1 MSRLR
6 IVTIGIVALLSAACG
21 PGGASFAPTAAPATA
36 AATQAAVATAA
47 PTAAPTDD
55 PCLSGPALATVTVGK
70 LTMGTD
76 NPAFPP
82 YFEGRKGGNT
92 EPWDPD
98 WGDPTAGNGFES
110 AMAYAIADQLGF
122 SKDLVTWVPIAFNTS
137 FAPGPKDFDIFI
149 GQVTFNADRA
159 KNADLSDGY
168 YFGNQTIVVMADSDF
183 ADATKISDFK
193 DAELGAQVGTTSLAT
208 IEEVI
213 KPTAEVGVYNTTD
226 DAIEAMQNGQID
238 GIVVDLPTA
247 SFITGVQVEGSK
259 IVGQIGEAAGAE
271 PEHFSL
277 VLEQGSAL
285 TACANQAITALTD
298 DGTIDVLT
306 DRWLPFSDTPELQP

>member
-1 MSRLR
+1 
-6 IVTIGIVALLSAACG
+6 
-21 PGGASFAPTAAPATA
+21 
-36 AATQAAVATAA
+36 
-47 PTAAPTDD
+47 
-55 PCLSGPALATVTVGK
+55 
-70 LTMGTD
+70 
-76 NPAFPP
+76 
-82 YFEGRKGGNT
+82 
-92 EPWDPD
+92 
-98 WGDPTAGNGFES
+98 
-110 AMAYAIADQLGF
+110 
-122 SKDLVTWVPIAFNTS
+122 
-137 FAPGPKDFDIFI
+137 
-149 GQVTFNADRA
+149 VTFNADRA